1 VGAAFVPPHS
11 EGRLSAPGRNGLTQ
25 HNVTRDGRGPCSDRP
40 GYDRAV
46 RIGIDARK
54 LHDFG
59 IGTYI
64 RNLLRQLARIDPD
77 TDYVLL
83 CRPNDV
89 PVLRTLGPN
98 FRPVIE
104 SAGNY
109 SVSEQFRVPLAL
121 HRERVDLFHAPHYV
135 LPPLVRRRSV
145 VTIHDCIHLMFPQYL
160 PNRLA
165 LSYAKTSMALAARHA
180 TRVLT
185 VSETSKHDIMRFFG
199 TDPGKID
206 VIYNAFDERFG
217 VEPNEQDVV
226 RVRERYQLHDEFVL
240 YAGNVKPHKNLE
252 RVIDAFHLVRQR
264 GLDHLK
270 LVMIGDDI
278 SKYAALR
285 RAVHRYQLHKYVR
298 FLGYLP
304 EETLAVMYRLAAVF
318 VFPSLYEG
326 FGLPPLE
333 AMASGTPVVTSNLSS
348 LPEVAGDAA
357 ELVDPYDPSAI
368 AEGIYR
374 VLTNVDLRCAL
385 RRKGLARA
393 RQFSW
398 ESSVRRVREIYGE
411 VVGVPFEAPE
421 PVGGVVGAPPA

>member
-1 VGAAFVPPHS
+1 M
-11 EGRLSAPGRNGLTQ
+11 
-25 HNVTRDGRGPCSDRP
+25 
-40 GYDRAV
+40 

-64 RNLLRQLARIDPD
+64 RNLLRHLARIDHE
-77 TDYVLL
+77 TEYVLF
-83 CRPNDV
+83 CRPGDR
-89 PVLRTLGPN
+89 PSLGALGEN
-98 FRPVIE
+98 FRAVAE
-104 SAGNY
+104 TAGNY
-109 SVSEQFRVPLAL
+109 SVAEQLRVPLAL
-121 HRERVDLFHAPHYV
+121 RREGVTLFHAPHYV
-135 LPPLVRRRSV
+135 LPPLVACPSV

-165 LSYAKTSMALAARHA
+165 HTYARISISLAARRA

-185 VSETSKHDIMRFFG
+185 VSESSKRDILRFV
-199 TDPGKID
+199 DASPEKID
-206 VIYNAFDERFG
+206 VIYNAYDERFA
-217 VEPNEQDVV
+217 VEPREEDVV

-252 RVIDAFHLVRQR
+252 RLIQAFDLVRRR

-270 LVMIGDDI
+270 LVLIGDEI

-285 RAVHRYQLHKYVR
+285 RAVHRHQLHKYVR

-304 EETLAVMYRLAAVF
+304 ETTLAVMYRLAGVF

-333 AMASGTPVVTSNLSS
+333 AMASGTPVVTSNVSS

-357 ELVDPYDPSAI
+357 VLVDPYDPTAI
-368 AEGIYR
+368 ADGIYR
-374 VLTNVDLRCAL
+374 VLTDESL
-385 RRKGLARA
+385 RRSLRQRGLTRA
-393 RQFSW
+393 SQFSW
-398 ESSVRRVREIYGE
+398 EASVRRVHDIYHHIGGE
-411 VVGVPFEAPE
+411 A
-421 PVGGVVGAPPA
+421 A

>member
-1 VGAAFVPPHS
+1 
-11 EGRLSAPGRNGLTQ
+11 
-25 HNVTRDGRGPCSDRP
+25 
-40 GYDRAV
+40 V

-64 RNLLRQLARIDPD
+64 RNLLRQLAKLEHETEFI
-77 TDYVLL
+77 LL
-83 CRPNDV
+83 CRPEDSAG
-89 PVLRTLGPN
+89 LSALGEN
-98 FRPVIE
+98 FRAVAE
-104 SAGNY
+104 TAANY
-109 SVSEQFRVPLAL
+109 SISEQLRIPLAL
-121 HRERVDLFHAPHYV
+121 KREGVTLFHAPHYV
-135 LPPLVRRRSV
+135 LPPLVPCRSV

-165 LSYAKTSMALAARHA
+165 LGYARTAISLASRRA
-180 TRVLT
+180 TRILT
-185 VSETSKHDIMRFFG
+185 VSESSKRDIMRFFG
-199 TDPGKID
+199 TDPQKID
-206 VIYNAFDERFG
+206 VIYNAYDDRFA
-217 VEPNEQDVV
+217 VEPREEDVV

-252 RVIDAFHLVRQR
+252 RLIEAFHIVRNR
-264 GLDHLK
+264 GFDHLK
-270 LVMIGDDI
+270 LIMIGDEI

-285 RAVHRYQLHKYVR
+285 RAVHRHQLHKYVR

-304 EETLAVMYRLAAVF
+304 EETLAVMYRLAGVF

-333 AMASGTPVVTSNLSS
+333 AMASGTPVVTSNVSS

-357 ELVDPYDPSAI
+357 VLVDPYDPVAI
-368 AEGIYR
+368 ADGIYS
-374 VLTNVDLRCAL
+374 VLADEWLRREL

-398 ESSVRRVREIYGE
+398 ETSIRRVREIYRE
-411 VVGVPFEAPE
+411 VAEGPALAAAAAAATGPE
-421 PVGGVVGAPPA
+421 RHP